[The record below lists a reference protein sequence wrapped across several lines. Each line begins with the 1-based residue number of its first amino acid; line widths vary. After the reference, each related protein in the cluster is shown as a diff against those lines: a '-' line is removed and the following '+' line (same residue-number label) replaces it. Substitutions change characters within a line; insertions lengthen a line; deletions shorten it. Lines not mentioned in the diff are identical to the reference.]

1 MAALLEHEAAV
12 WWVVSKV
19 SWKAARLDVASA
31 VWRAVWLAWYWEKKD
46 AKMAAKSALSQERKL
61 YKCVRQL

>member
-12 WWVVSKV
+12 WSVVSKV

-31 VWRAVWLAWYWEKKD
+31 AWRAVWLAWYWEKKD
-46 AKMAAKSALSQERKL
+46 AKMAAKSA
-61 YKCVRQL
+61 